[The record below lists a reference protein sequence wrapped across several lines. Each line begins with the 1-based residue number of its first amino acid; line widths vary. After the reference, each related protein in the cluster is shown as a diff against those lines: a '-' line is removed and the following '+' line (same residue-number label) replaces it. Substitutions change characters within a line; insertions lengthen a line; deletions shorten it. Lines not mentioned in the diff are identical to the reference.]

1 MAHLKKSVVTLRI
14 CGDDLVPEEITTSLG
29 VSPTTAQLK
38 GEKIVGRKT
47 STVRIAKSGMW
58 RLRASNREPEDMDGQ
73 IREIFSQMTS
83 DLAVWRG
90 ITKRFQVDLFCG
102 LFMGCSNEGL
112 TLSPESLTTLGER
125 GIKIGLDI
133 YAGDDDEQEAST

>member
-1 MAHLKKSVVTLRI
+1 
-14 CGDDLVPEEITTSLG
+14 
-29 VSPTTAQLK
+29 
-38 GEKIVGRKT
+38 
-47 STVRIAKSGMW
+47 
-58 RLRASNREPEDMDGQ
+58 MDGQ